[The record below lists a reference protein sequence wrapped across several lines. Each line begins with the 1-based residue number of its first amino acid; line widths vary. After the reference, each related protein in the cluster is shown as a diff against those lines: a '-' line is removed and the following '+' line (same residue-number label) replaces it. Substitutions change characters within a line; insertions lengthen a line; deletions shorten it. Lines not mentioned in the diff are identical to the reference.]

1 MLLGGVVLWE
11 DFMNSIGRSAAV
23 AAAVM
28 LAGTT
33 WASAQANHF
42 RGNACVQTA
51 SAACGPV
58 GVNVG
63 LCYEARLR
71 PSNFNGQPNSTRL
84 SLFLGMWAMNFTLP
98 VGNLVGA
105 AFKPVKAS
113 AIGQSL
119 SQYNATARIPA
130 MAPAAPAAGTVF
142 LNATID
148 INGFDVDAAACNVRL
163 RFQGQRF
170 PLP

>member
-1 MLLGGVVLWE
+1 MKYLPR
-11 DFMNSIGRSAAV
+11 IAAV
-23 AAAVM
+23 AAAIT
-28 LAGTT
+28 LAGSTL
-33 WASAQANHF
+33 ASAQANHF
-42 RGNACVQTA
+42 RGNACIQTA
-51 SAACGPV
+51 TAACGPV

-63 LCYEARLR
+63 LCYDARVR
-71 PSNFNGQPNSTRL
+71 PNNFNGQANSTRL

-98 VGNLVGA
+98 VGSLVGA

-119 SQYNATARIPA
+119 SQYNATARIPS
-130 MAPAAPAAGTVF
+130 MVPAAPAAATIFV
-142 LNATID
+142 NATID
-148 INGFDVDAAACNVRL
+148 INAFDVDAPTCNVRL

>member
-1 MLLGGVVLWE
+1 LFFGE
-11 DFMNSIGRSAAV
+11 EFMNSIGRSAAV

-51 SAACGPV
+51 TAACAAV

-63 LCYEARLR
+63 MCYDARLR
-71 PSNFNGQPNSTRL
+71 PNNFNGQANSTRL

-98 VGNLVGA
+98 VGSLVGA

-119 SQYNATARIPA
+119 SQYNATARIAAIAP
-130 MAPAAPAAGTVF
+130 APAAATVF
-142 LNATID
+142 VNATID